1 MLETSTK
8 EDSKTVARPQ
18 HPDKPAIWERFITA
32 VENGDTLKQATA
44 HAGAAW
50 SSIAR
55 WCSDTT
61 TLDASG
67 LTFAERY
74 ARARLTSAATFADLA
89 LDAANLAEPDD
100 VQVRR
105 LQVDVYK
112 WRAAM
117 ANPKEY
123 GDRRQVDT
131 NVTVKMLNV
140 EERDR
145 ALARLTA
152 KATLS
157 NPMTVKH
164 LATVGD
170 ADVQELDTDVEA

>member
-1 MLETSTK
+1 MPQTSTK
-8 EDSKTVARPQ
+8 QDSETVAQPQ
-18 HPDKPAIWERFITA
+18 HPDKPAIWERFIA
-32 VENGDTLKQATA
+32 SVEHGDTLKQATA
-44 HAGAAW
+44 KAGAAW

-55 WCSDTT
+55 WCSDTA
-61 TLDASG
+61 TLDSSG
-67 LTFAERY
+67 IPYAERY

-89 LDAANLAEPDD
+89 LDAARIAEPED

-123 GDRRQVDT
+123 GDRKQVDT
-131 NVTVKMLNV
+131 NVTVKMLPV

-152 KATLS
+152 KATLA
-157 NPMTVKH
+157 NPMTVTT
-164 LATVGD
+164 LATVED
-170 ADVQELDTDVEA
+170 ANVQDLDTPL